1 MSVYPM
7 SNLTYHPVKQK
18 STVLQPIQMTS
29 KDVGRESKHSPVIR
43 ENFVA
48 LASLALGAFQ
58 QVLWGSNLMK
68 VVVVCY

>member
-29 KDVGRESKHSPVIR
+29 KCVGRESKHSPVIR

-58 QVLWGSNLMK
+58 QVLGGSNLMK